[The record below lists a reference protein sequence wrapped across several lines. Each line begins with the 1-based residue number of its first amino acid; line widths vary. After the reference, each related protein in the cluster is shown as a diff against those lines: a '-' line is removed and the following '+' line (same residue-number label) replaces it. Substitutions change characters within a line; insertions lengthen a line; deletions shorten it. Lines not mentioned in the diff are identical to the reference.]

1 MSDFHFAEKMREFD
15 NGYNGP
21 WEFYS
26 KLFIEGN
33 GKTLQDT
40 YQNKFSI
47 VMAY

>member
-1 MSDFHFAEKMREFD
+1 MSHFHFEEKMKESG

-33 GKTLQDT
+33 GKTFVL
-40 YQNKFSI
+40 K
-47 VMAY
+47 